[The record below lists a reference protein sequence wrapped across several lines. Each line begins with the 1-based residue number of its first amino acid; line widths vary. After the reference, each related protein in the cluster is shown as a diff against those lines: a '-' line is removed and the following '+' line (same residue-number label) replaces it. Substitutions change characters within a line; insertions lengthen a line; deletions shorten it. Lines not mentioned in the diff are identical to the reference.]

1 MRAVVA
7 RVLSYVGV
15 AVAVAV
21 LAVVALVAI
30 FAVVA
35 VIAGCSGSAV
45 SSDPGLSADLQV
57 EGARFSAGAPAS
69 GGDGPAVRGL
79 QLADAHIAA
88 GAHDRP
94 LLGQLDPSAAAVTL
108 RLDGDRGYWIV
119 PAGVPATEAPT
130 LPTFDVRLAF
140 ARTLPTGA
148 RTLIAQAVDANGH
161 VGAPST
167 LALDIAGAALPSG
180 ALVVHLEWQGTA
192 DLDLHLVDPAGVETW
207 ARHPNG
213 LLDVDSNAQC
223 LFDGR
228 DQENIVFT
236 APPPPGHYVVRV
248 DAFSLCGAAL
258 AAWRVDVLR
267 DGTLVANASGEASDA
282 DTREAHDKGAGR
294 TALELDVP

>member
-1 MRAVVA
+1 MRPLLSFLAMAAVAIVVA
-7 RVLSYVGV
+7 TVTI
-15 AVAVAV
+15 
-21 LAVVALVAI
+21 VAL

-35 VIAGCSGSAV
+35 IVAGCGVSA
-45 SSDPGLSADLQV
+45 DPGLAADLQV
-57 EGARFSAGAPAS
+57 EGARFAAGEPAP
-69 GGDGPAVRGL
+69 GGNGPSVRGL

-94 LLGQLDPSAAAVTL
+94 LLGQLDPSATAVLL

-119 PAGVPATEAPT
+119 GAGVPVTEAPT

-148 RTLIAQAVDANGH
+148 RTLVAQAVDAAGH
-161 VGAPST
+161 VGPPS
-167 LALDIAGAALPSG
+167 LLELDIAGAELPAG
-180 ALVVHLEWQGTA
+180 ALVVHLEWHGTA
-192 DLDLHLVDPAGVETW
+192 DLDLHLVDPSGVETW
-207 ARHPNG
+207 ARHPDG

-228 DQENIVFT
+228 DQENIVFAT
-236 APPPPGHYVVRV
+236 APPAGHYVVRV
-248 DAFSLCGAAL
+248 DAFSLCGATL
-258 AAWRVDVLR
+258 ADWRVDVLR
-267 DGTLVANASGEASDA
+267 DGAVVATASGEAGDA

>member
-1 MRAVVA
+1 MRAVVG
-7 RVLSYVGV
+7 RVLSYAGV
-15 AVAVAV
+15 AVVVAV
-21 LAVVALVAI
+21 VAGVALVAMM
-30 FAVVA
+30 A
-35 VIAGCSGSAV
+35 VIAVFAGCGV
-45 SSDPGLSADLQV
+45 SPDPGLSADLQV
-57 EGARFSAGAPAS
+57 EGARFSTGAPAA

-94 LLGQLDPSAAAVTL
+94 LLGQLDRSATAVTL

-148 RTLIAQAVDANGH
+148 RTLIAQAVDADGH
-161 VGAPST
+161 VGPPST

-180 ALVVHLEWQGTA
+180 AMVVHLEWRGTA
-192 DLDLHLVDPAGVETW
+192 DLDLHLVDPFGIETW

-223 LFDGR
+223 VFDGR

-236 APPPPGHYVVRV
+236 APPPPGHYIVRV

-258 AAWRVDVLR
+258 ADWRVDVLR
-267 DGTLVANASGEASDA
+267 DGAVVATASGEAGDS

>member
-1 MRAVVA
+1 MRAVVG
-7 RVLSYVGV
+7 RVLSYAGV
-15 AVAVAV
+15 AVVV
-21 LAVVALVAI
+21 AVVA
-30 FAVVA
+30 
-35 VIAGCSGSAV
+35 GCSASAV
-45 SSDPGLSADLQV
+45 SPDPGLSADLQV
-57 EGARFSAGAPAS
+57 EGARFSSGVPPA

-94 LLGQLDPSAAAVTL
+94 LLGQLDPGATAVTL

-148 RTLIAQAVDANGH
+148 RTLIAQAVDADGH
-161 VGAPST
+161 VGPPST

-180 ALVVHLEWQGTA
+180 AMVVHLEWRGTA
-192 DLDLHLVDPAGVETW
+192 DLDLHLVDPSGVETW

-213 LLDVDSNAQC
+213 LLDVDSNAEC
-223 LFDGR
+223 VFDGR

-236 APPPPGHYVVRV
+236 APPPPGHYIVRV

-258 AAWRVDVLR
+258 ADWRVDVVR
-267 DGTLVANASGEASDA
+267 DGAVVATASGEAGDA